1 MTTENKDEMTHSR
14 NSRESEN
21 HANNTRRQPWRPVRK
36 LETPAPPEGY
46 EYRWIRESMMGQQDV
61 ANVSRRLRE
70 GWELVRGTDL
80 PTEFALPVADE
91 NSRHAGLVYSEGLLL
106 AKIPVE
112 TKNERNAY
120 YEEQTARKKDAL
132 DNTMFSESKKDGRYV
147 KYDSDRKTNVTFGK
161 K

>member
-1 MTTENKDEMTHSR
+1 M
-14 NSRESEN
+14 
-21 HANNTRRQPWRPVRK
+21 
-36 LETPAPPEGY
+36 L
-46 EYRWIRESMMGQQDV
+46 GQQDV

-106 AKIPVE
+106 AKIPIE

-132 DNTMFSESKKDGRYV
+132 DNSMFSESKKDGRYV
-147 KYDSDRKTNVTFGK
+147 KYDSDRRSNVTFGK

>member
-1 MTTENKDEMTHSR
+1 MTTENKNEMTQSR

-36 LETPAPPEGY
+36 LETPPAPEGY
-46 EYRWIRESMMGQQDV
+46 EYRWIRESMLGQQDV

-106 AKIPVE
+106 AKIPTE

-120 YEEQTARKKDAL
+120 YEEQTARKKEAL
-132 DNTMFSESKKDGRYV
+132 DNTFFNESKKDGRYV
-147 KYDSDRKTNVTFGK
+147 KYDADRRSKVTFGK